1 MLKYFLFFL
10 LCISCME
17 NIPEQ
22 KEYELFLP
30 ITLDV
35 DTTEIV
41 IQDFLIDQKI
51 DSISSDIDYLLSEDK
66 RKIFF
71 ISNDDTPIL
80 SVLKLWTQGIS
91 YSILLFI
98 KLNITR

>member
-51 DSISSDIDYLLSEDK
+51 DSISSDIDYLLSEYK

-71 ISNDDTPIL
+71 ISNDGTPIL
-80 SVLKLWTQGIS
+80 
-91 YSILLFI
+91 
-98 KLNITR
+98 